1 MKTERWL
8 SPSERKSEAELEE
21 LVRGLYEYERVEE
34 PKLPLEERFEDF
46 PEIMQGYS
54 DGEALAEAERCMQCQ
69 DAPCVAA
76 CPANLNVPGY
86 CRAIVEG
93 DLPRGLQIIMDTYPL
108 PGTCG
113 RVCFHPCTDACL
125 KGVEGEPINIP
136 RLRRY
141 LADKVDQRDLEYDI
155 APPTGKRV
163 ALIGSGPASLTCA
176 YHLLRR
182 GHGVVVFEK
191 DPKPGGTLNIL
202 PDYRLPNEVLQRE
215 IEVLKWLGIEIR
227 TGTMIAGEGC
237 LDRLL
242 EEYDAVFIGVG
253 AIGSWKLDIPGKDL
267 EGTMT
272 ALDYL
277 RAVDRGE
284 EVSLGESVA
293 VIGGGDVAMDAVRT
307 ALRQVEK
314 VHFVYRRAP
323 TEMPAT
329 GDEVIELGEEAAL
342 KELHRLEEAF
352 AAEQR
357 KRILDELKERYEHL
371 TIPRRQEAAREAV
384 RRMKADLFERVGEGG
399 PIIAI
404 HFLTQP
410 VEVLG
415 KDGRVAGLKCIRM
428 ELGEPDESG
437 RRRPVPVE
445 GSDFELPCEAVIF
458 AIGENVESGW
468 LGENH
473 GLELKKWGEIIVDPK
488 TQATARPRVYAGGDG
503 VRGPASMIEAIA
515 DGKRAALEIDRLL
528 RGSVDLDE
536 QGE

>member
-1 MKTERWL
+1 MKTDRWL
-8 SPSERKSEAELEE
+8 SPSERRSEAELEE
-21 LVRGLYEYERVEE
+21 LVRGLYEYEQVEE
-34 PKLPLEERFEDF
+34 RKLSLEERFADF

-54 DGEALAEAERCMQCQ
+54 DEEALAEARRCMQCQ
-69 DAPCVAA
+69 DAPCVQT
-76 CPANLNVPGY
+76 CPANLNIPGY

-93 DLPRGLQIIMDTYPL
+93 DLKRGLQIIMDTYPL

-141 LADKVDQRDLEYDI
+141 LADKVDQRELEYDI
-155 APPTGKRV
+155 APATGKRV
-163 ALIGSGPASLTCA
+163 ALIGSGPAGLTCA

-182 GHGVVVFEK
+182 GHEVVVFEK
-191 DPKPGGTLNIL
+191 DEKPGGTLNIL

-215 IEVLKWLGIEIR
+215 IEILEWLGVEIR
-227 TGTMIAGEGC
+227 TKSPIEGNGC

-242 EEYDAVFIGVG
+242 EEFDAVFIGAG

-277 RAVDRGE
+277 WAVERGE
-284 EVSLGESVA
+284 PVPLGESVA

-329 GDEVIELGEEAAL
+329 GGEVIELGEEVAL
-342 KELHRLEEAF
+342 QELHHLEEAF

-357 KRILDELKERYEHL
+357 WRILNELKERYEHL
-371 TIPRRQEAAREAV
+371 TLPRRQEAVKEAV
-384 RRMKADLFERVGEGG
+384 RRMKADIFERLGEGG
-399 PIIAI
+399 PKVSI

-410 VEVLG
+410 VEVLE
-415 KDGRVAGLKCIRM
+415 KNGRVAGLKCIRM

-458 AIGENVESGW
+458 AIGQNPESGW
-468 LGENH
+468 LGEDH
-473 GLELKKWGEIIVDPK
+473 GLEVKKWGEIIVDPK
-488 TQATARPRVYAGGDG
+488 TQATSRPRVFAGGDG

-515 DGKRAALEIDRLL
+515 DGKRAALSIDRLL
-528 RGSVDLDE
+528 RGEDE
-536 QGE
+536 QGQPEG